1 MGRRSMNQAELF
13 DVARTTTAQCATC
26 GATRQPTEPTAPAC
40 AYDRDRQAGTT
51 PRRRPHNCLNT
62 YDPTTAPFPEG
73 Y

>member
-1 MGRRSMNQAELF
+1 MGRRSVNQPELF
-13 DVARTTTAQCATC
+13 DVSQTTTAQCATC

-62 YDPTTAPFPEG
+62 YDPAHQPFPEG
-73 Y
+73 F

>member
-1 MGRRSMNQAELF
+1 MNQPGLF
-13 DVARTTTAQCATC
+13 DVARTQTAQCQVC
-26 GATRQPTEPTAPAC
+26 GATRQPNEPTAPAC
-40 AYDRDRQAGTT
+40 AHDRDRQAGTT

>member
-1 MGRRSMNQAELF
+1 MGRRSMNQPALF
-13 DVARTTTAQCATC
+13 DVQRTTTAQCATC

-62 YDPTTAPFPEG
+62 YRQEDAEIPF
-73 Y
+73 